1 MISTVRFLAPLAFA
15 AAVVVGAGACNKD
28 KGNAGALAQDTT
40 LNRDLQL
47 ANTDSAAQPQ
57 LKDVPAPDSAAAPTP
72 APAASAAPAGSPK
85 AVEHTRPRHRAPSLS
100 AAPSSSASAPAAAPD
115 STTTASGNSVA
126 VSPSGSEAALG
137 TIPAGTSLNMT
148 SNDKVCTNTNKAGDK
163 FTASVSDAVVGT
175 NGATIPAGSN
185 VVMQVAD
192 LERSS
197 NATKAIQMTFSVLSV
212 SVGSTSYPLAAQ
224 IDHVDVEKQRNA
236 SVGSDAAKV
245 AGGAVLGAIIG
256 QVIGH
261 NTKGTVI
268 GAATGAAA
276 GTAVAMGTAAY
287 EGCVP
292 QGGKITIHLTDPAQ
306 VAAR

>member
-1 MISTVRFLAPLAFA
+1 MTRTVRLFAPLAFA
-15 AAVVVGAGACNKD
+15 AAVAVGAGACNKD

-40 LNRDLQL
+40 LNRDLAL
-47 ANTDSAAQPQ
+47 ANKDSTAQPQ
-57 LKDVPAPDSAAAPTP
+57 LTDTAPT
-72 APAASAAPAGSPK
+72 APAASTAPAAAATSPK
-85 AVEHTRPRHRAPSLS
+85 PAEHTRPRHRTPSAS
-100 AAPSSSASAPAAAPD
+100 SSAPSSAAAASPD

-137 TIPAGTSLNMT
+137 TIPAGTSLNLT

-163 FTASVSDAVVGT
+163 FTAAVSSAVVGT

-192 LERSS
+192 LQRSS
-197 NATKAIQMTFSVLSV
+197 NATKSIQMTFSVLSV
-212 SVGSTSYPLAAQ
+212 SIGNTSYPLAAQ
-224 IDHVDVEKQRNA
+224 IDHVDVDKQRNA

-292 QGGKITIHLTDPAQ
+292 TGGKITIHLTDPAQ

>member
-1 MISTVRFLAPLAFA
+1 MLRSVRFLAPLALA
-15 AAVVVGAGACNKD
+15 AGVVLSAGACNKD
-28 KGNAGALAQDTT
+28 KGNTAALAQDTT

-47 ANTDSAAQPQ
+47 ANKDSAAQPQ
-57 LKDVPAPDSAAAPTP
+57 LKDVPAPDSTAATP
-72 APAASAAPAGSPK
+72 AAPAPVASAPSSK
-85 AVEHTRPRHRAPSLS
+85 PVEHTRPHHRAPSS
-100 AAPSSSASAPAAAPD
+100 SPSTSASAPAPD
-115 STTTASGNSVA
+115 STTTA
-126 VSPSGSEAALG
+126 
-137 TIPAGTSLNMT
+137 
-148 SNDKVCTNTNKAGDK
+148 KAGDK
-163 FTASVSDAVVGT
+163 FTASVADAVVGT

-185 VVMQVAD
+185 VAMQVAD

-197 NATKAIQMTFSVLSV
+197 NATKAIQMTFSVQSV
-212 SVGSTSYPLAAQ
+212 SIGGTSYPLSAQ
-224 IDHVDVEKQRNA
+224 IDHVDVTKQRDA

-245 AGGAVLGAIIG
+245 AGGAVIGAIIG

-292 QGGKITIHLTDPAQ
+292 TGGKITIHLTDPAQ
-306 VAAR
+306 VAAAH

>member
-1 MISTVRFLAPLAFA
+1 MTRTVRLFAPLAFA

-40 LNRDLQL
+40 LNRDLAL
-47 ANTDSAAQPQ
+47 ANKDSAAQPQ
-57 LKDVPAPDSAAAPTP
+57 LKDVPAPDSTAATAPT
-72 APAASAAPAGSPK
+72 ASSKAA
-85 AVEHTRPRHRAPSLS
+85 EHTRQRHRAPSAS
-100 AAPSSSASAPAAAPD
+100 SSVPSSSGAAPE

-126 VSPSGSEAALG
+126 VTPSGSAVALG
-137 TIPAGTSLNMT
+137 TIPAGTSLNLT
-148 SNDKVCTNTNKAGDK
+148 SNDKICTNTNKTGDK
-163 FTASVSDAVVGT
+163 FTAAVSDAVVGT

-192 LERSS
+192 LQRSG
-197 NATKAIQMTFSVLSV
+197 NATKSIQMTFSVLSV
-212 SVGSTSYPLAAQ
+212 SIGNTSYPLSAQ
-224 IDHVDVEKQRNA
+224 IDHVDVNKQRNA

-245 AGGAVLGAIIG
+245 AGGAVIGAIIG

-292 QGGKITIHLTDPAQ
+292 TGGKITIHLTDPAQ

>member
-1 MISTVRFLAPLAFA
+1 MTSIARSLAPLAFA
-15 AAVVVGAGACNKD
+15 AVVVAGAGACNKD
-28 KGNAGALAQDTT
+28 QGNAGALAQDST

-47 ANTDSAAQPQ
+47 ANKDSAAQPQ
-57 LKDVPAPDSAAAPTP
+57 LKDVPAPESAAAP
-72 APAASAAPAGSPK
+72 AAAVTSPGAAQ
-85 AVEHTRPRHRAPSLS
+85 HTRPRHRAPSASSGAASGSASAS
-100 AAPSSSASAPAAAPD
+100 AAPE

-126 VSPSGSEAALG
+126 VSPSGSGITLG
-137 TIPAGTSLNMT
+137 TIPAGTSLNLT

-163 FTASVSDAVVGT
+163 FTAAVSDAVVGT
-175 NGATIPAGSN
+175 NGATIPVGSN

-192 LERSS
+192 LQQSG
-197 NATKAIQMTFSVLSV
+197 NATKSIQMTFSVLSV
-212 SVGSTSYPLAAQ
+212 SIGNTSYPLSAQ
-224 IDHVDVEKQRNA
+224 IDHVDVNKQRNA

-245 AGGAVLGAIIG
+245 AGGAVIGAIIG

-287 EGCVP
+287 DGCVP
-292 QGGKITIHLTDPAQ
+292 TGGKITIHLTDPAQ

>member
-1 MISTVRFLAPLAFA
+1 MLRSVRFLAPLALA
-15 AAVVVGAGACNKD
+15 AGVALSAGACNKD
-28 KGNAGALAQDTT
+28 KGNTAALAQDTT

-47 ANTDSAAQPQ
+47 ANKDSAAQPQ
-57 LKDVPAPDSAAAPTP
+57 LKDVPAPDSTAATP
-72 APAASAAPAGSPK
+72 AAPAPVASAPSSK
-85 AVEHTRPRHRAPSLS
+85 PVEHTRPHHRAPSS
-100 AAPSSSASAPAAAPD
+100 SPSTSASAPAPD

-126 VSPSGSEAALG
+126 VTPSGSSAALG
-137 TIPAGTSLNMT
+137 TIAAGTTLNLT
-148 SNDKVCTNTNKAGDK
+148 SNDKICTNTNKAGDK
-163 FTASVSDAVVGT
+163 FTASVADAVVGT

-185 VVMQVAD
+185 VAMQVAD

-197 NATKAIQMTFSVLSV
+197 NATKAIQMTFSVQSV
-212 SVGSTSYPLAAQ
+212 SIGGTSYPLSAQ
-224 IDHVDVEKQRNA
+224 IDHVDVTKQRNA

-245 AGGAVLGAIIG
+245 AGGAVIGAIIG

>member
-1 MISTVRFLAPLAFA
+1 MTRTIRILAPLAFA
-15 AAVVVGAGACNKD
+15 AFVVAAAGACNKD
-28 KGNAGALAQDTT
+28 KGNAGALAQDST

-57 LKDVPAPDSAAAPTP
+57 LKDVPAPQSAAAPAATA
-72 APAASAAPAGSPK
+72 APAASSKP
-85 AVEHTRPRHRAPSLS
+85 VEHTRPRHRAPSAASPASSGS
-100 AAPSSSASAPAAAPD
+100 AVAAAPE
-115 STTTASGNSVA
+115 SNTTASGNSVA
-126 VSPSGSEAALG
+126 VTPSGSEAALG
-137 TIPAGTSLNMT
+137 TIPAGTSLNLT

-163 FTASVSDAVVGT
+163 FTASVADAVVGT

-192 LERSS
+192 LQRSS

-212 SVGSTSYPLAAQ
+212 SIGNTSYPLAAQ
-224 IDHVDVEKQRNA
+224 IDHVDVDKQRNA

-245 AGGAVLGAIIG
+245 AGGAIIGAILG

-292 QGGKITIHLTDPAQ
+292 TGGKITIHLTDPAQ

>member
-1 MISTVRFLAPLAFA
+1 MLRSVRFLAPLALA
-15 AAVVVGAGACNKD
+15 AGVALSAGACNKD
-28 KGNAGALAQDTT
+28 KGNTAALAQDTT

-47 ANTDSAAQPQ
+47 ANKDSAAQPQ
-57 LKDVPAPDSAAAPTP
+57 LKDVPAPDST
-72 APAASAAPAGSPK
+72 ASAPSSKP
-85 AVEHTRPRHRAPSLS
+85 VEHTRPRHRAPSS
-100 AAPSSSASAPAAAPD
+100 SPSTSASAPS

-126 VSPSGSEAALG
+126 VTPSGGSAALG
-137 TIPAGTSLNMT
+137 TIAAGTTLNLT
-148 SNDKVCTNTNKAGDK
+148 SNDKICTNTNKAGDK
-163 FTASVSDAVVGT
+163 FTASVADAVVGT

-185 VVMQVAD
+185 VAMQVAD

-197 NATKAIQMTFSVLSV
+197 NATKAIQMTFSVQSV
-212 SVGSTSYPLAAQ
+212 SIGGTSYPLSAQ
-224 IDHVDVEKQRNA
+224 IDHVDVTTQRNA

-245 AGGAVLGAIIG
+245 AGGAVIGAIIG